1 MMYVTS
7 VYEYEWWMRSWMILT
22 LTMRET
28 IMMDDDA
35 SEQKR
40 IQKRWK
46 TKTKNKK
53 SEDE

>member
-22 LTMRET
+22 LTMRKMMM
-28 IMMDDDA
+28 MMDDDA
-35 SEQKR
+35 SEQKEYK
-40 IQKRWK
+40 KRWK
-46 TKTKNKK
+46 TNEKQK

>member
-22 LTMRET
+22 LTMRKMM
-28 IMMDDDA
+28 MMDDDA

-46 TKTKNKK
+46 TNDKQK